1 MSMTTEELE
10 SGLKIVK
17 ARLTEFKKTHKE
29 LRKDYLEEK
38 LVEAVATGKTKKASD
53 LKKKMAREENTKMW
67 FCINRSQRDPR
78 GKAITTV

>member
-1 MSMTTEELE
+1 MSMTTEELK
-10 SGLKIVK
+10 SGLKIAK

-53 LKKKMAREENTKMW
+53 LKKKIAPGRKHQNVVLHQQ
-67 FCINRSQRDPR
+67 IP
-78 GKAITTV
+78 A